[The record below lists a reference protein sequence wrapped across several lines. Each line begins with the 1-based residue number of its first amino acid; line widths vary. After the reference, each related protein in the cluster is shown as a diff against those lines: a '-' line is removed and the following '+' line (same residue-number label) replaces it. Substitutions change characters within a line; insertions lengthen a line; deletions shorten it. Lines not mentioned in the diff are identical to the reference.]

1 VIATH
6 EHEFEA
12 APGLPE
18 PLPVGEKLLWQ
29 GAPQWQQLALH
40 AFHVGK
46 IAAYFLIMLAFQ
58 LAYLI
63 ESHIAVG
70 EIAVSILKSFVMGSV
85 ALALLSAVAWFSS
98 KTTIYTITDKRVIM
112 RIGIVLTLTFNLP
125 HKRISAASMK
135 NLRGNTGDIALS
147 LYPTDR
153 IAWLHLWPHARAW
166 RLTKPEPALRCIK
179 DAGEVGQILLHAWKQ
194 AQPGERSV
202 TSNLDTTDTAVPA
215 GEGVP
220 A

>member
-1 VIATH
+1 MIANH

-58 LAYLI
+58 LVYLI
-63 ESHIAVG
+63 ERHAAVG
-70 EIAVSILKSFVMGSV
+70 EIAISIIKSLVMGSV
-85 ALALLSAVAWFSS
+85 ALALLSAVAWFAS
-98 KTTIYTITDKRVIM
+98 KTTIYTITDKRVVM

-125 HKRISAASMK
+125 HKRIAAASMK
-135 NLRGNTGDIALS
+135 NLRGNIGDIALS

-166 RLTKPEPALRCIK
+166 RLTQPEPALRCIQNV
-179 DAGEVGQILLHAWKQ
+179 AEVGQILLDAWGQ
-194 AQPGERSV
+194 AHSDERSV
-202 TSNLDTTDTAVPA
+202 IPHLTTSDSSVQTSESVLA
-215 GEGVP
+215 
-220 A
+220 